1 MGKLEKISK
10 KWNALSGDVEKWK
23 YLLSHK
29 KEIAIRLD
37 NDGTYCTFCEGI
49 IPNNIDNYDDLPELN
64 SFEDW
69 VGNSPGLDI
78 LFPILGIEAEG
89 V

>member
-1 MGKLEKISK
+1 MEKLKEIAK
-10 KWNALSGDVEKWK
+10 KWNALNGDVEKWE

-29 KEIAIRLD
+29 EEIAIRLD
-37 NDGTYCTFCEGI
+37 NDGTYCTFCDGI
-49 IPNNIDNYDDLPELN
+49 VPEDIDDWDDLPSLE